1 MSEATVRKVY
11 LVTSGYYSAYGI
23 EHVFATRRLAE
34 AYIASFGN
42 ESAAIEEW
50 DVVESE
56 ASVENVRALALSWR
70 VWKQTPIR
78 FHGFSTKARIDIERP
93 CYRWYPYHGGVVFIE
108 IATNPNHPDAW
119 WIARAEKVAQD
130 MWAFVEYERTVNGLS
145 VDEINPLLARR
156 DWAKEATAD
165 D

>member
-1 MSEATVRKVY
+1 MPEATVRKVY

-34 AYIASFGN
+34 AYIAYLGN

-56 ASVENVRALALSWR
+56 TSVEDVRALALTWR
-70 VWKQTPIR
+70 VKNQTPIR
-78 FHGFSTKARIDIERP
+78 HHAFSTKARIDIARP
-93 CYRWYPYHGGVVFIE
+93 EYRWYPYHGGEVFIE
-108 IATNPNHPDAW
+108 IATNPDHPDAW

-130 MWAFVEYERTVNGLS
+130 MWAFVDYERTVNGLR
-145 VDEINPLLARR
+145 VDDINPLLAKR
-156 DWAKEATAD
+156 DWAKEATTD
-165 D
+165 E